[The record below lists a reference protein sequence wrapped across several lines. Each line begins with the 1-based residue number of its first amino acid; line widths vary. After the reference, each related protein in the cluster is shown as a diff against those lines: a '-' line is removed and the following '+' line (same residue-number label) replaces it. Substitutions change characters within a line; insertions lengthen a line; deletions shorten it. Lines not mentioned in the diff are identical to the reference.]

1 MNYAKWKIY
10 FAPGAT
16 EGFTPEKEIGERGGF
31 LEGVIALPDNFC
43 LGYISDGVDL
53 EGLSHYEITL
63 FTAEEALAIAQA
75 QNPDISLDENGKFTW
90 PIIDWIAQAS
100 NQ

>member
-16 EGFTPEKEIGERGGF
+16 EGFTPEKEIIERGGS
-31 LEGVIALPDNFC
+31 LEGVVVLPDNFC
-43 LGYISDGVDL
+43 LGYISEGVDL
-53 EGLSHYEITL
+53 TGLDNYEITL
-63 FTAEEALAIAQA
+63 LTEEDALALAQA
-75 QNPDISLDENGKFTW
+75 QNPDISLDENGKFVW